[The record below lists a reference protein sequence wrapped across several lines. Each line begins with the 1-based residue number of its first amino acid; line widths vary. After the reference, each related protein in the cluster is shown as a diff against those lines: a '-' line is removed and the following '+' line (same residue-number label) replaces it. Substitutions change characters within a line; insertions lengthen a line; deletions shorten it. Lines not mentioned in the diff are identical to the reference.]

1 MINKCELLSP
11 AGNLEKTKIAISYGA
26 DAVYGGFSALNMRN
40 RSIKEFDEISFK
52 EAVDYVHKHK
62 KKFYF
67 TLNGFPFNSQVKFIK
82 ETILKAVNFGVDAII
97 VATPGVIQLCRE
109 LAPNMPIHLSTQ
121 ANVMN
126 YLDAKVYYDMG
137 VRRIIA
143 AREISLKDVQ
153 EIKKE
158 LPELEIEIFVHGSMC
173 FAYSGRCLVSAVQMG
188 RVPNRG
194 SCANDCRFEYT
205 LYAANEDHST
215 LFRLEEEP
223 GVGTYIFNAKDMNL
237 ASHVKEIV
245 DSGAVDSIKIE
256 GRTKSPYYAA
266 VTAYAYRMALDDYYQ
281 NNFNA
286 SKYQKELAT
295 TKNRG
300 FTDAYLVHK
309 PFEKEGTQNHEYAL
323 SAGSYEVSGLV
334 QKDEESFLCKYKT
347 YPEDEIEIF
356 APLNSKIIECENEIG
371 KIYKKDDGK
380 YYVMFNKIL
389 TQTDKELE
397 SVHSGNTNPIKLP
410 GRLPYM
416 TMLRVKTESS
426 SCEEGGCPD

>member
-1 MINKCELLSP
+1 VKKIELLSP
-11 AGNLEKTKIAISYGA
+11 AGNLEKLKIAFAYGA
-26 DAVYGGFSALNMRN
+26 DAVYGGVSHFSLRI
-40 RSIKEFDEISFK
+40 RSGKEFTMETFK
-52 EAVDYVHKHK
+52 EGIDYAHSLGKQV
-62 KKFYF
+62 YA
-67 TLNGFPFNSQVKFIK
+67 TINGFPFNSQI
-82 ETILKAVNFGVDAII
+82 ELLKKHIVNIAALKPDALI
-97 VATPGVIQLCRE
+97 VATPGVVALCNE
-109 LAPNMPIHLSTQ
+109 LAPNIPIHLSTQ

-143 AREISLKDVQ
+143 AREISLKDVE
-153 EIKKE
+153 EIKRK
-158 LPELEIEIFVHGSMC
+158 LPDLEIEIFVHGSMC

-237 ASHVKEIV
+237 ASHVKEIY

-266 VTAYAYRMALDDYYQ
+266 VTAYAYRMALEDCYKDA
-281 NNFNA
+281 FVA
-286 SKYQKELAT
+286 KKYQHELNT

-309 PFEKEGTQNHEYAL
+309 PFEKENTQNHDYAL

-334 QKDEESFLCKYKT
+334 LENEEYFMCKYKT
-347 YPEDEIEIF
+347 YPDDEIEIF
-356 APLNSKIIECENEIG
+356 APLNSTIETCDNEIG
-371 KIYKKDDGK
+371 SIYEKDDDNGIKK
-380 YYVMFNKIL
+380 YYVKFKKII
-389 TQTDKELE
+389 TESEKELE

-410 GRLPYM
+410 GKLPYM
-416 TMLRVKTESS
+416 TMLRVEYK
-426 SCEEGGCPD
+426 EEV